1 MGQDFYKNSKLLGIW
16 TKVSRIL
23 GLIRDNICGR
33 MFGTSL
39 EFGAFAFAFRIPNLF
54 RRLFGEGA
62 LSAAFIPQLVD
73 SIEKEDKEKSL
84 RFASTIFSITL
95 VTLSLIC
102 AIGIIAC
109 LVTLQFFTV
118 TYEWRYILKYSSL
131 LMPFL
136 IFICLTALLGSI
148 LNVLKHFLLPA
159 LMPVLF
165 NLVWIVALMVAWQC
179 YQTKDEQLTILCMFI
194 TLSGVMQAIILFWL
208 IRKFQWRLK
217 FEFHWQTDYVKNV
230 LKNFLPVTF
239 SLAIF
244 QINVLMDGVIAV
256 TLLSS
261 EHALAALYYSDR
273 IQQLPLGIIATSI
286 ATALYPLL
294 SKLHSQGNHEEFKL
308 NLTKALRGLWFLTIP
323 CFIGI
328 LFLSTSLVQVFFSFK
343 NPESTQTTASALSCY
358 TIGLIFTCTT
368 PLLTRALY
376 AHGDMKT
383 PVKIGLLMVV
393 LNCALNFIL
402 VLFTDLQASAIALA
416 TSICSI
422 LNATIMLYIC
432 QKKLNMIDTRQLKQN
447 AFKLFIPSICLIAW
461 LLFLQHTYVND
472 HFISKLA
479 SALGRSNHLILVF
492 FSVLGGIIIYM
503 LTAFL
508 IKSTEF
514 KELFLK
520 KELTQ

>member
-1 MGQDFYKNSKLLGIW
+1 MSQDFYKNSKLLGIW

-23 GLIRDNICGR
+23 GLIRDNMCGR

-39 EFGAFAFAFRIPNLF
+39 EFGAFTFAFRIPNLF

-73 SIEKEDKEKSL
+73 SLEKEDQEKSI

-95 VTLSLIC
+95 VILSLIC
-102 AIGIIAC
+102 SIGIIIC
-109 LVTLQFFTV
+109 LVTLQFFTI
-118 TYEWRYILKYSSL
+118 TEEWRHILKYSSL

-148 LNVLKHFLLPA
+148 LNVLKHFLWPA

-165 NLVWIVALMVAWQC
+165 NLIWILALIVAWKC
-179 YQTKDEQLTILCMFI
+179 YQTQEDQLTLLCIFI
-194 TLSGVMQAIILFWL
+194 TLSGVIQAIILIGV
-208 IRKFQWRLK
+208 IRKFQWRLRLDLN
-217 FEFHWQTDYVKNV
+217 WRTIYVKNV
-230 LKNFLPVTF
+230 LNNFLPVTF

-244 QINVLMDGVIAV
+244 QINVLLDGVIAV
-256 TLLSS
+256 TLLQS

-273 IQQLPLGIIATSI
+273 IQQLPLGIISTSI

-294 SKLHSQGNHEEFKL
+294 SKYYSQNNHEDFKY

-343 NPESTQTTASALSCY
+343 NPESTQTTASALSFY
-358 TIGLIFTCTT
+358 TIGLIFTCTI
-368 PLLTRALY
+368 PLLTRAFY
-376 AHGDMKT
+376 ARGEMKT
-383 PVKIGLLMVV
+383 PVIIGMIMVA
-393 LNCALNFIL
+393 LNCFLNL
-402 VLFTDLQASAIALA
+402 LFVFYTDLQASAIALA

-422 LNATIMLYIC
+422 LNVSIMLYIC
-432 QKKLNMIDTRQLKQN
+432 HQKHKIIDLSQLKSN
-447 AFKLFIPSICLIAW
+447 AIKLLIPSISLIAW
-461 LLFLQHTYVND
+461 LLLLNQKFVND
-472 HFISKLA
+472 FLIVRFA
-479 SALGRSNHLILVF
+479 NQIGRSTHFSLVLWA
-492 FSVLGGIIIYM
+492 VLGGATLYF
-503 LTAFL
+503 LTAFF
-508 IKSTEF
+508 IKSQEF

-520 KELTQ
+520 NKNA

>member
-1 MGQDFYKNSKLLGIW
+1 MSQDFYKNSKLLGIW

-23 GLIRDNICGR
+23 GLIRDNMCGR

-39 EFGAFAFAFRIPNLF
+39 EFGAFTFAFRIPNLF

-73 SIEKEDKEKSL
+73 SLEKEDQEKSI

-95 VTLSLIC
+95 VILSLIC
-102 AIGIIAC
+102 SIGIIVC
-109 LVTLQFFTV
+109 LVTMQFFTI
-118 TYEWRYILKYSSL
+118 TEEWRHILKYSSL

-148 LNVLKHFLLPA
+148 LNVLKHFLWPA

-165 NLVWIVALMVAWQC
+165 NLIWILALIFAWKY
-179 YQTKDEQLTILCMFI
+179 YQTQEDQLTLLCIFI
-194 TLSGVMQAIILFWL
+194 TLSSVIQAIILIVV
-208 IRKFQWRLK
+208 IRKFQWRLRLDLN
-217 FEFHWQTDYVKNV
+217 WRSVYVKNV
-230 LKNFLPVTF
+230 INNFLPVTF

-244 QINVLMDGVIAV
+244 QINVLLDGVIAV
-256 TLLSS
+256 TLLRS

-294 SKLHSQGNHEEFKL
+294 SKFYSQNNLEDFKY

-343 NPESTQTTASALSCY
+343 NPESTQTTASALSYY
-358 TIGLIFTCTT
+358 TIGLIFTCTI
-368 PLLTRALY
+368 PLLTRAFY
-376 AHGDMKT
+376 ARGEMKT
-383 PVKIGLLMVV
+383 PVYIGIMMVALNCV
-393 LNCALNFIL
+393 LNL
-402 VLFTDLQASAIALA
+402 LFVFYTDLQASAIALA
-416 TSICSI
+416 TSVCSI
-422 LNATIMLYIC
+422 LNASIMLYIC
-432 QKKLNMIDTRQLKQN
+432 HKKHQIIDLPQLKEN
-447 AFKLFIPSICLIAW
+447 AIKLLIPSISLIAW
-461 LLFLQHTYVND
+461 LMFFQNTYVND
-472 HFISKLA
+472 HFISKIA
-479 SALGRSNHLILVF
+479 GNLGRSTHLILVF
-492 FSVLGGIIIYM
+492 FSVVGGIIIYM

-520 KELTQ
+520 KEINQ